1 MIISNNEEL
10 EALAQR
16 LFPKFNEFLM
26 RNSKNIFSCELAT
39 SLDGILTMP
48 ALYDKDGV
56 QKQVIAPL
64 KLLTKDVDAQI
75 EACKKATA
83 ACIEATTS
91 ANTAAKAANDAT
103 ADLDTKKK
111 EVDAAVKA
119 CKSATDAAKTATS
132 DTLASKK
139 AIEANEDARKTAEQ
153 GRVDA
158 EKLRVSAET
167 KREADFKASK
177 TAADDATSKALS
189 TYSHPPYVDADG
201 YYYKWNVTTQAYNKT
216 DVNLTG
222 KAFQIK
228 KVFASV
234 AAMNATSADTFA
246 ENDFILINTANVED
260 EDNAKLYVVALNGSG
275 KKFYSYLVDMSGF
288 RGFTGKTPQ
297 LTIGTV
303 TTLAESAAAT
313 ATISANGTDADG
325 NPRYKLNFGIPRGV
339 HLSFADLTDE
349 NKAELMKPATDAASR
364 SDAQTKL
371 CKEATSDSKTQ
382 TAACKAQ
389 TDITEDINAH
399 PLTMG
404 DNGNW
409 FRWNT
414 SKQLYE
420 DTGIIARG
428 GVMFPSF
435 RHKRN
440 KLLMLDYGS
449 NIINR
454 VARKRNKLLVQL

>member
-64 KLLTKDVDAQI
+64 KLLTKDVDTQI

-83 ACIEATTS
+83 AATEAANN
-91 ANTAAKAANDAT
+91 ANTATEAANNAT

-111 EVDAAVKA
+111 EVDAAVKES
-119 CKSATDAAKTATS
+119 KTATDAAKTATS

-139 AIEANEDARKTAEQ
+139 AIEANEEARKTAES

-158 EKLRVSAET
+158 EKLRVAAET
-167 KREADFKASK
+167 RREDDFNTAQYAVKEAVNTAVATENQVMANETTRIQNEEERQRSEGLRLLAEEERVKAETTRK
-177 TAADDATSKALS
+177 TAEDDR
-189 TYSHPPYVDADG
+189 V
-201 YYYKWNVTTQAYNKT
+201 
-216 DVNLTG
+216 
-222 KAFQIK
+222 
-228 KVFASV
+228 
-234 AAMNATSADTFA
+234 
-246 ENDFILINTANVED
+246 
-260 EDNAKLYVVALNGSG
+260 
-275 KKFYSYLVDMSGF
+275 
-288 RGFTGKTPQ
+288 
-297 LTIGTV
+297 
-303 TTLAESAAAT
+303 
-313 ATISANGTDADG
+313 
-325 NPRYKLNFGIPRGV
+325 
-339 HLSFADLTDE
+339 
-349 NKAELMKPATDAASR
+349 KAEQKRASDTTEALAAS
-364 SDAQTKL
+364 
-371 CKEATSDSKTQ
+371 
-382 TAACKAQ
+382 KAQ
-389 TDITEDINAH
+389 TATCKQQTDIAEDINAH

-414 SKQLYE
+414 AKQLYE

-449 NIINR
+449 NVINR
-454 VARKRNKLLVQL
+454 VARKRNKLLVRL

>member
-1 MIISNNEEL
+1 MVISNNEEL

-75 EACKKATA
+75 EACKQATTA
-83 ACIEATTS
+83 ATTAATK

-103 ADLDTKKK
+103 AELDAKKK
-111 EVDAAVKA
+111 EVDAAVSA
-119 CKSATDAAKTATS
+119 CTTATSAAKTATS

-139 AIEANEDARKTAEQ
+139 AIEANEEARKTAEK

-158 EKLRVSAET
+158 EKLRAAAET
-167 KREADFKASK
+167 KRETDFNTAQNAVKKALNVAVATDNQVKANETTRIQNEKERQRNETTRIISEDKREAAETTRK
-177 TAADDATSKALS
+177 TA
-189 TYSHPPYVDADG
+189 
-201 YYYKWNVTTQAYNKT
+201 
-216 DVNLTG
+216 
-222 KAFQIK
+222 
-228 KVFASV
+228 
-234 AAMNATSADTFA
+234 
-246 ENDFILINTANVED
+246 
-260 EDNAKLYVVALNGSG
+260 EDNRV
-275 KKFYSYLVDMSGF
+275 
-288 RGFTGKTPQ
+288 
-297 LTIGTV
+297 
-303 TTLAESAAAT
+303 
-313 ATISANGTDADG
+313 
-325 NPRYKLNFGIPRGV
+325 
-339 HLSFADLTDE
+339 
-349 NKAELMKPATDAASR
+349 KAEQKRASDTAEALAAS
-364 SDAQTKL
+364 
-371 CKEATSDSKTQ
+371 
-382 TAACKAQ
+382 KAQ
-389 TDITEDINAH
+389 TATCKQQTDIAEDVNAH
-399 PLTMG
+399 PITMG

-409 FRWNT
+409 YRWNT
-414 SKQLYE
+414 SKQQYE

-440 KLLMLDYGS
+440 KLQMLDYSS

-454 VARKRNKLLVQL
+454 VKRKRNKLKITL